1 MIRLLT
7 ALVALAT
14 PLAPAPVDRVEVIP
28 FESLSATTRQVLTG
42 GKGAKPVTIA
52 GVLRLPRPGP
62 DRVPVVVL
70 MHGSAGI
77 NARQDRWVQELNA
90 AGIAT
95 FDVDSF
101 SGRGIQNTVG
111 DQAQLSTQAMMID
124 AFRALA
130 LLRAHPRIDPERI
143 AILGASKGGMA
154 ALYSATERFRKMY
167 APDGASFAVHVGLY
181 AACNVT
187 YREDDKVGKKPIR
200 LFHGA
205 ADDWVLAAPCRDY
218 VARLRKTG
226 ADVTLTEFEGAHH
239 AYDSTTL
246 TVPLK
251 LPRAQT
257 ARKCSMRENADGEI
271 VDARSGEIW
280 SPESPCVERGTT
292 VAYDPAA
299 TEATVRAVKEIVGGL
314 GGAR

>member
-1 MIRLLT
+1 MIRLLA
-7 ALVALAT
+7 ALVTLAA
-14 PLAPAPVDRVEVIP
+14 APAPALVDRVEVIP
-28 FESLSATTRQVLTG
+28 FESLSATTRQALTG

-62 DRVPVVVL
+62 ERVPVVVL
-70 MHGSAGI
+70 MHGSGGI
-77 NARQDRWVQELNA
+77 NARQERWVQELNA

-101 SGRGIQNTVG
+101 SGRGIQNTVA

-130 LLRAHPRIDPERI
+130 LLRAHPRVDSDRI

-181 AACNVT
+181 AACNVA

-218 VARLRKTG
+218 VARLRKVG
-226 ADVTLTEFEGAHH
+226 ADVTLTEFDGAHH
-239 AYDSTTL
+239 AYDTTTL
-246 TVPLK
+246 TAPVK

-257 ARKCSMRENADGEI
+257 ARKCTMRENGDGEI

-280 SPESPCVERGTT
+280 SPESPCVELGTT
-292 VAYDPAA
+292 VAYDPVA
-299 TEATVRAVKEIVGGL
+299 TEATVRAVKEIVAGL
-314 GGAR
+314 GGPR